1 MSADRATSL
10 LGTRWTCALVSL
22 LGAFEVLMALGAG
35 SALIRVVGIVGGLAL
50 AAAPWVVGRARG
62 MTLALLV
69 VGTIPFAAL
78 TPTSLI
84 SPVLAIVAWV
94 LMALIW
100 AVPGLFPLG
109 RAQRPLRRH
118 TRRSTDGI

>member
-1 MSADRATSL
+1 
-10 LGTRWTCALVSL
+10 
-22 LGAFEVLMALGAG
+22 MALGAG

-100 AVPGLFPLG
+100 AVPGLFPPG
-109 RAQRPLRRH
+109 GAQRPLRRH
-118 TRRSTDGI
+118 TRRSTEGI

>member
-10 LGTRWTCALVSL
+10 LGSRWTCALVSL
-22 LGAFEVLMALGAG
+22 LGA
-35 SALIRVVGIVGGLAL
+35 
-50 AAAPWVVGRARG
+50 
-62 MTLALLV
+62 
-69 VGTIPFAAL
+69 FAAL

-94 LMALIW
+94 LMALLW

-118 TRRSTDGI
+118 TRRSTEGI